1 MRVANRPIL
10 SNVLSFINLRT
21 VAPAVMAL
29 TVLFMKF
36 LHPVTFTL
44 MVAAWVYL
52 LVLIVIKLII
62 PAWNEK

>member
-1 MRVANRPIL
+1 MRAANRLIL
-10 SNVLSFINLRT
+10 SNALSFINLRT
-21 VAPAVMAL
+21 VAPAVMVL

-44 MVAAWVYL
+44 MIAAWVYL
-52 LVLIVIKLII
+52 LVLIATKLII